1 MVPLK
6 HLNNFWTNLEMP
18 LIYCQ
23 INLILTWCENF
34 LAVTIT
40 TTNQVQTFALTDT
53 KLYVLVAL
61 LSVQDNSVITL
72 TEILF

>member
-6 HLNNFWTNLEMP
+6 HLNNFWRNLEMP

-23 INLILTWCENF
+23 INLILIWWGNF
-34 LAVTIT
+34 LAVTST
-40 TTNQVQTFALTDT
+40 TTNQVQIFALTDT
-53 KLYVLVAL
+53 KLYVLVAT

-72 TEILF
+72 TEIVF